1 MPRLFS
7 GLTMVA
13 VVALLATFTSAQQ
26 PLSPSALREHPQIA
40 YSRTQA
46 TDPVARL
53 NQRLRAGEV
62 VLNHDDR
69 NGFLRSV
76 LAALDVP
83 IDSQVLVFSKTSFQ
97 AAKIGPRT
105 PRALYFNDTVSVG
118 WVRGGEVLELAAQDP
133 ALGTI
138 FYTLDQS
145 SAATPQFE
153 RNAACVQCHTSDA
166 TVNVPGMFAT
176 SVYPDTN
183 GTSQYALLYSTDHR
197 KPFDTRWGGWYVT
210 GRHRGEHIG
219 NAFSRSAD
227 DVAVVPTP
235 ETTQVERLE
244 GRFDTAPYL
253 LPGSDLVALLVLEHQ
268 MHLLNLLTRAGWE
281 ARVGAALA
289 GRPLQQTVNELVD
302 YLLFVDEAA
311 LPGPVTGSSTFM
323 ATFAQRGPRDRQGRS
338 LRELNLRDRVFEYPC
353 SFLIY
358 SDPFDQLPAQVKGA
372 VYARMH
378 EILTGRATDP
388 RYARLSA
395 SRRSDVID
403 ILADT
408 KPDLPA
414 YFRSD
419 SLAAGSP

>member
-1 MPRLFS
+1 MHRLFT
-7 GLTMVA
+7 GLA
-13 VVALLATFTSAQQ
+13 LGAAVALFATLTSAQQ

-40 YSRTQA
+40 YSRTRPN
-46 TDPVARL
+46 DPVARL
-53 NQRLRAGEV
+53 EQRLRAGEV
-62 VLNHDDR
+62 VLAHDER

-133 ALGTI
+133 SLGTI

-145 SAATPQFE
+145 SGAAPRFE

-183 GTSQYALLYSTDHR
+183 GISQYALLYSTDHR

-219 NAFSRSAD
+219 NAFSQSAD

-235 ETTQVERLE
+235 ETTHVERLE

-253 LPGSDLVALLVLEHQ
+253 RPDSDLVALLVLEHQ

-281 ARVGAALA
+281 ARVGAPLG
-289 GRPLQQTVNELVD
+289 GRSLQQTVNELVD
-302 YLLFVDEAA
+302 YLLFVDEAE
-311 LPGPVTGSSTFM
+311 LPGPVAGSSTFM
-323 ATFAQRGPRDRQGRS
+323 TTFGQRGPRDRQGRS
-338 LRELNLRDRVFEYPC
+338 LRDFNLRDRVFEYPC

-358 SDPFDQLPAQVKGA
+358 SAPFDQLPAEVREA
-372 VYARMH
+372 VYARMYAV
-378 EILTGRATDP
+378 LTGRDQHP
-388 RYARLSA
+388 RYAKLPD
-395 SRRSDVID
+395 SRRKDIID

-414 YFRSD
+414 YFRVD
-419 SLAAGSP
+419 SPANTSH